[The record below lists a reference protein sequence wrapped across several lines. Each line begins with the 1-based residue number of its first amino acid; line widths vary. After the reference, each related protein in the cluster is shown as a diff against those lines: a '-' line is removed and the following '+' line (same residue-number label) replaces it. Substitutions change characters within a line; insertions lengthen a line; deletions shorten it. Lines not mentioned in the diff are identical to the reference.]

1 MEQQTLIPNDDVII
15 FDTETTGFENAE
27 IIEAAWLV
35 VDHPTKLISVG
46 GYHER
51 FKPSKRIELGA
62 LSTHHILEDELQKCR
77 PSSEF
82 KLPNG
87 LGYMIG
93 HNVDFDWKVA
103 GEPDVKRICTL
114 ALSRWLFPDTDAHN
128 QTAMMYHLFKD
139 HYWVRDA
146 VKNAHS
152 ALHDVCNCQE
162 VLKQLVGE
170 MVSRGHTVATWDD
183 LWRLS
188 EKARIPTKMSFGKHK
203 GMLIKDLPSDYRGW
217 LLRQPDLDPY
227 LLKALRGF

>member
-1 MEQQTLIPNDDVII
+1 MEQQTLIPNDGVII
-15 FDTETTGFENAE
+15 FDTETTGFDNAE
-27 IIEAAWLV
+27 IIEAAWIA
-35 VDHPTKLISVG
+35 VDHPTNLSFVG

-62 LSTHHILEDELQKCR
+62 LSTHHILEDELQECR

-114 ALSRWLFPDTDAHN
+114 ALSRWLFPDIDAHN
-128 QTAMMYHLFKD
+128 QTAMMYHLFED

-152 ALHDVCNCQE
+152 ALHDVRNCRE
-162 VLKQLVGE
+162 VLEQLVGE

-183 LWRLS
+183 LWQLS

-227 LLKALRGF
+227 LLKALRGV